1 VPVSGRLFHTS
12 IFLFLSN
19 FRLVRPSGFFYF
31 HIPLKDL
38 IFMGSTVYAEKL
50 TDPRWQK
57 KRLKVFERDEWACVY
72 CKDTTLTL
80 HVHHEK
86 YEGENPWDTDD
97 DYLKTVCEKCH
108 SFIGFIRAGNVEMV
122 IDRLTKIKS
131 ITNRDNYLFAFSF
144 HDKNGKFVGFAAD
157 YNGEWML
164 LPFLADPHVK
174 FIKTFLE
181 TV

>member
-108 SFIGFIRAGNVEMV
+108 SFIGFIRAGNVEM
-122 IDRLTKIKS
+122 ITCLHFLSMTKMENLSGLLLI
-131 ITNRDNYLFAFSF
+131 IMGNGCCCLF
-144 HDKNGKFVGFAAD
+144 
-157 YNGEWML
+157 
-164 LPFLADPHVK
+164 LPTHM
-174 FIKTFLE
+174 
-181 TV
+181 